1 MNRFATLRIRVKK
14 LMIKTT
20 TMRQVDKWVGVP
32 VCVALTVVRRLLS
45 CLGQETFKEPPR
57 RILFVKLVEQGS
69 NVLACSAIRKATE
82 LVGRE
87 NIYFL
92 VFEENRFILDAMGL
106 ILCQNIISIRSD
118 GLVRLVFDTLKAI
131 RRIRD
136 LGINTAIDLEFFARS
151 SAALLFLSKARYRV
165 GFHAFGGEGPYR
177 GDLLTHR
184 LRFNPYLHT
193 AQTFSMLVE
202 ALTVEPQRLP
212 TFNREPVLAEDA
224 PPTFRPTESEE
235 GQVKALLHEVSRSA
249 RFQPLILLNPNCS
262 DLLPL
267 RRWPTERYVEL
278 ARRLLDKYPDVR
290 VAMTGGPSEG
300 SAVATIVGQVG
311 SERCFNLAGHTTLRQ
326 LLVIYGLA
334 EMLVTN
340 DSGPAHFAALTS
352 IDVVTLFGPESPRLF
367 AAHTPRNH
375 VFWAGIACSPC
386 VSALNG
392 RTSACQDN
400 VCMQRIAVDD
410 VFAQVCRV
418 YETRMSGQTS
428 SQSQV
433 A

>member
-1 MNRFATLRIRVKK
+1 
-14 LMIKTT
+14 MIKTT
-20 TMRQVDKWVGVP
+20 TMRRVDQWIGVP
-32 VCVALTVVRRLLS
+32 VCLALTAVRRLRDGFGRAVS
-45 CLGQETFKEPPR
+45 QDPPR

-69 NVLACSAIRKATE
+69 NVLACSAIRKAAE

-87 NIYFL
+87 NVYFL

-106 ILCQNIISIRSD
+106 LPCENIIAIRSD
-118 GLVRLVFDTLKAI
+118 GLVQLVFGALKAI
-131 RRIRD
+131 RRIRA
-136 LGINTAIDLEFFARS
+136 LGIDTAIDLEFFARS
-151 SAALLFLSKARYRV
+151 SAALVFLSKGRFRV

-193 AQTFSMLVE
+193 SQTFSMLVE

-212 TFNREPVLAEDA
+212 TFDREPVLAEDT
-224 PPTFRPTESEE
+224 PPSFRPSQSEE
-235 GQVKALLHEVSRSA
+235 DQVKVLLQEASRGA

-278 ARRLLDKYPDVR
+278 ARRLIDRYPEAR
-290 VAMTGGPSEG
+290 VGMTGGLNEG
-300 SAVATIVGQVG
+300 PAVAAIVGEVG
-311 SERCFNLAGHTTLRQ
+311 SERCFNLAGRTTLRQ
-326 LLVIYGLA
+326 LLVIYGMA
-334 EMLVTN
+334 EVLVTN
-340 DSGPAHFAALTS
+340 DSGPAHFAALTQ

-367 AAHTPRNH
+367 AARTPRNH

-392 RTSACQDN
+392 RTSACRDN
-400 VCMQRIAVDD
+400 VCMQRIDVDR
-410 VFAQVCRV
+410 VFDEVCRV
-418 YETRMSGQTS
+418 YEARAAERSASPPLSCTRVS
-428 SQSQV
+428 SLLL
-433 A
+433 